1 MKFLLTSFY
10 LAATTIV
17 AIAPASQSQAA
28 ILSFTADLTGPNQS
42 PPNTSP
48 GTGTALLALDNI
60 ANTLRLQ
67 VTFSGLV
74 GNTTNPHIH
83 GPTTVAFTGTGG
95 VVTGLPNFPL
105 GVKSGSYDNLFD
117 LTQNSS
123 YNTDFRTASGGTA
136 ASAQAA
142 LTSSLEA
149 GTAYLNIHSATF
161 IDGEISG
168 FFLPVAQSTSV
179 PEPSYTLGLFGT
191 LGAGLILKR
200 KIKIQSSKSPLK

>member
-1 MKFLLTSFY
+1 MKCLLQS
-10 LAATTIV
+10 IV
-17 AIAPASQSQAA
+17 VASIGIAIAPVSHAQAA
-28 ILSFTADLTGPNQS
+28 ILSFTANLTGPNQS

-74 GNTTNPHIH
+74 GNTTNPHLH
-83 GPTTVAFTGTGG
+83 GPTAIARTGTGI
-95 VVTGLPNFPL
+95 VVTGLPSFPL

-123 YNTDFRTASGGTA
+123 YDTDFRLASGGTA
-136 ASAQAA
+136 ASAQA
-142 LTSSLEA
+142 LITSSLLAE
-149 GTAYLNIHSATF
+149 TTYLNIHSSAF

-179 PEPSYTLGLFGT
+179 PEPSYTLGLLGT

-200 KIKIQSSKSPLK
+200 KIQSSKSPLKREL

>member
-1 MKFLLTSFY
+1 MKCLFQSMVS
-10 LAATTIV
+10 AATIILLGPV
-17 AIAPASQSQAA
+17 SHAQAA
-28 ILSFTADLTGPNQS
+28 ILSFTANLTGPNQS
-42 PPNTSP
+42 PPNTST

-67 VTFSGLV
+67 VTFNGLV

-83 GPTTVAFTGTGG
+83 GPTTTALTGTAG

-123 YNTDFRTASGGTA
+123 YNPDFRIASGGTA
-136 ASAQAA
+136 ANAQAV

-179 PEPSYTLGLFGT
+179 PEPSYTLGILGT
-191 LGAGLILKR
+191 IGAGLILKR
-200 KIKIQSSKSPLK
+200 RLQSFKSSLK